1 MSGFPMSL
9 AMIASVA
16 AEVAVLQAPT
26 TGVSKSI
33 DKSTNT
39 ENTVNDRLLQHTI

>member
-16 AEVAVLQAPT
+16 AEVAVLQAAT
-26 TGVSKSI
+26 TGASKSI
-33 DKSTNT
+33 DKSLNT
-39 ENTVNDRLLQHTI
+39 ENTVNDRLLHHTN